1 MNPARPSSRR
11 RRRQEGAATLVVVM
25 VLFFIVSLVAA
36 YTSRNMIF
44 EQKTSANQYRST
56 QALAAAEAGV
66 EWALVMLNGGRVNDD
81 CAFDAAAPR
90 SFRERYLDFSL
101 DPATA
106 LETGFIELNLDHTGN
121 LPTCV
126 MEGAVLTCKCP
137 FDADL
142 DPSPI
147 GTGPQPAFRVRLST
161 NDQPVNNI
169 VPALPGVIRIQA
181 RGCTRLD
188 LSVDGCLDWADGNAA
203 VGDGQAEVTILAAL
217 RSGLVTPPAAPLTAR
232 GAIAVA
238 AAPPVAVVNQDTGTA
253 GITVQTGAP
262 APPAPATIVPTS
274 LPGTPGE
281 FSVIGGDASLGSIA
295 TGDRMFAAFFGMRR
309 ELYRQQPGVLACANP
324 CNAAAVTALM
334 NADATRTAHPNHMIW
349 VEGDLTVDGDM
360 GSAAVPVL
368 LVVTGDV
375 RVTADAAI
383 TGLVYLAKADAE
395 LDRGTFTTT
404 LSGAVVAEEALDIVG
419 TGNLTLTYDAVALNR
434 LRTTYG
440 SYVRVPGT
448 WRDWN

>member
-1 MNPARPSSRR
+1 
-11 RRRQEGAATLVVVM
+11 
-25 VLFFIVSLVAA
+25 
-36 YTSRNMIF
+36 
-44 EQKTSANQYRST
+44 
-56 QALAAAEAGV
+56 
-66 EWALVMLNGGRVNDD
+66 
-81 CAFDAAAPR
+81 
-90 SFRERYLDFSL
+90 
-101 DPATA
+101 
-106 LETGFIELNLDHTGN
+106 
-121 LPTCV
+121 
-126 MEGAVLTCKCP
+126 
-137 FDADL
+137 
-142 DPSPI
+142 
-147 GTGPQPAFRVRLST
+147 
-161 NDQPVNNI
+161 
-169 VPALPGVIRIQA
+169 
-181 RGCTRLD
+181 
-188 LSVDGCLDWADGNAA
+188 
-203 VGDGQAEVTILAAL
+203 
-217 RSGLVTPPAAPLTAR
+217 
-232 GAIAVA
+232 
-238 AAPPVAVVNQDTGTA
+238 
-253 GITVQTGAP
+253 
-262 APPAPATIVPTS
+262 
-274 LPGTPGE
+274 
-281 FSVIGGDASLGSIA
+281 VIGGDASLGSIA

>member
-1 MNPARPSSRR
+1 MNQARISSRQ
-11 RRRQEGAATLVVVM
+11 RRRQEGVATLVVVM

-81 CAFDAAAPR
+81 CAFNAVGPR
-90 SFRERYLDFSL
+90 SFRERYLNFSL
-101 DPATA
+101 NPAT
-106 LETGFIELNLDHTGN
+106 LRETGFIELNPGHIGN

-126 MEGAVLTCKCP
+126 MDGTVLSCKCP
-137 FDADL
+137 FAADL
-142 DPSPI
+142 DPAAI
-147 GTGPQPAFRVRLST
+147 GTGPQPAFRVRLTT
-161 NDQPVNNI
+161 NDQPANNI

-188 LSVDGCLDWADGNAA
+188 LAAGGCLDWAGGNAGS
-203 VGDGQAEVTILAAL
+203 GDGQAEVTILAAL
-217 RSGLVTPPAAPLTAR
+217 RSGLATPPAAPLTAR

-238 AAPPVAVVNQDTGTA
+238 AAPPVAVVNQDAGTA
-253 GITVQTGAP
+253 GITVQTGA
-262 APPAPATIVPTS
+262 AAPALIDPTS
-274 LPGTPGE
+274 LPGTPGV
-281 FSVIGGDASLGSIA
+281 FSVIGSDTSLGGIA

-309 ELYRQQPGVLACANP
+309 GLYQQQPGVLACANP
-324 CNAAAVTALM
+324 CNAAAVTVLM
-334 NADATRTAHPNHMIW
+334 NADATLTAHPNHMIW

-383 TGLVYLAKADAE
+383 TGLVYLSKVGAVFN
-395 LDRGTFTTT
+395 RGTFTAT
-404 LSGAVVAEEALDIVG
+404 LDGALVAEDAINFTG
-419 TGNLTLTYDAVALNR
+419 TGDLTLTYDGAVLNR

-440 SYVRVPGT
+440 SFVRVPGT

>member
-1 MNPARPSSRR
+1 MNPARTSSRQ
-11 RRRQEGAATLVVVM
+11 RRRQEGVATLVVVM

-81 CAFDAAAPR
+81 CAFNAAAPR
-90 SFRERYLDFSL
+90 SFRERYLNFTV

-106 LETGFIELNLDHTGN
+106 LETGFIELNPGHIGN

-126 MEGAVLTCKCP
+126 MEGTVLTCKCP
-137 FDADL
+137 FAADL
-142 DPSPI
+142 DPVAI

-161 NDQPVNNI
+161 NHQPANNI

-188 LSVDGCLDWADGNAA
+188 LAAGGCLDWAGGNAGS
-203 VGDGQAEVTILAAL
+203 GDGQAEVTILAAL
-217 RSGLVTPPAAPLTAR
+217 RSGLATPPAAPLTAR

-253 GITVQTGAP
+253 GITVHTGGAAP
-262 APPAPATIVPTS
+262 ALVDPITV
-274 LPGTPGE
+274 PGTPGE
-281 FSVIGGDASLGSIA
+281 FSVIASDTSLGAIA
-295 TGDRMFAAFFGMRR
+295 TGERMFAAFFGMRR
-309 ELYRQQPGVLACANP
+309 GLYRQQPAVRTCADP
-324 CNAAAVTALM
+324 CNSAAVTVLL
-334 NADATRTAHPNHMIW
+334 NADPALTAYPNHMIW
-349 VEGDLTVDGDM
+349 VEGDLTVDGNL

-368 LVVTGDV
+368 LVVGGDV
-375 RVTADAAI
+375 RVTADATI

-395 LDRGTFTTT
+395 FDRGTFTAT
-404 LSGAVVAEEALDIVG
+404 LDGGLVAEDAINFTG
-419 TGNLTLTYDAVALNR
+419 TGDLTLTYDAAVLNR

-440 SYVRVPGT
+440 SFVRVPGS

>member
-1 MNPARPSSRR
+1 MNPARPSSRW
-11 RRRQEGAATLVVVM
+11 RRRQDGVATLVVVM

-81 CAFDAAAPR
+81 CAFDAVAPR
-90 SFRERYLDFSL
+90 SFRERYLNFSL

-106 LETGFIELNLDHTGN
+106 LETGFIELNPGHIGN

-126 MEGAVLTCKCP
+126 MEGTTLTCKCP

-142 DPSPI
+142 DPAAA
-147 GTGPQPAFRVRLST
+147 GTGPQPAFRVRLTT
-161 NDQPVNNI
+161 NDEPVANNI

-188 LSVDGCLDWADGNAA
+188 LAAGGCLDWADGNAA

-217 RSGLVTPPAAPLTAR
+217 RSGLATPPAAPLTAR
-232 GAIAVA
+232 GAISVA
-238 AAPPVAVVNQDTGTA
+238 AAPPVAVVNQDAGTA
-253 GITVQTGAP
+253 GITVRTGGA
-262 APPAPATIVPTS
+262 AALASIVPTS

-281 FSVIGGDASLGSIA
+281 SSVIGGDASLGSIA

-309 ELYRQQPGVLACANP
+309 GLYQQQPGALACANP

-334 NADATRTAHPNHMIW
+334 NADAALTAHPNHMIW

-375 RVTADAAI
+375 RVTADADI

-395 LDRGTFTTT
+395 IDRGTFSTT
-404 LSGAVVAEEALDIVG
+404 LSGAVVAEEDLDIVG
-419 TGNLTLTYDAVALNR
+419 NGNLTLTYDAAVLNR

-440 SYVRVPGT
+440 SFVRVPGS